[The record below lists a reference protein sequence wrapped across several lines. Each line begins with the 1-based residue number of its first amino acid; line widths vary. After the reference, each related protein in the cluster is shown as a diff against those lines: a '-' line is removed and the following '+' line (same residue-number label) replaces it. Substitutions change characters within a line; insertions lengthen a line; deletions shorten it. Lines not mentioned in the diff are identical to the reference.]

1 MRSGGLLKIL
11 WICGYFC
18 FRRQLTRSEFRLQ
31 ILTHLLWLAIPMLAR
46 LWDYFHVFHV
56 YTNHCSLWDP
66 RLTPLLKCCVYWL
79 WSDSCMYNLGVSPGV
94 YKQISRIALLS
105 FSMSGEAF
113 LFPRAPLFG
122 PTVRKLGLYLTYML
136 TKFCNCIHIWGQVVQ
151 GLRQR
156 GKKALEFSD
165 WRGKFLVLEIWFKP
179 SSVVASAI
187 VPTGLLRSCNI
198 RDHMAE

>member
-1 MRSGGLLKIL
+1 MLIFLLIFSQIFRCHVILVCILGILNIMRSGGLLKIL

-113 LFPRAPLFG
+113 LF
-122 PTVRKLGLYLTYML
+122 LGLLY
-136 TKFCNCIHIWGQVVQ
+136 
-151 GLRQR
+151 
-156 GKKALEFSD
+156 
-165 WRGKFLVLEIWFKP
+165 LVLQSESWGFF
-179 SSVVASAI
+179 
-187 VPTGLLRSCNI
+187 
-198 RDHMAE
+198 